1 MVRAHAV
8 IENSRGAN
16 AVKRVARHRPSPF
29 LPRMNIKL
37 SSDAVRCRVSR
48 AELDRL
54 LSGRAVA
61 LEVPLPRNHVFRANV
76 WPGAI
81 GGWQLESDPTGIWI
95 TIPKTELQ
103 AFAES
108 LPSKKGLEREFEAMD
123 AKVKVIF
130 EVDVR
135 ESRPAGD

>member
-1 MVRAHAV
+1 
-8 IENSRGAN
+8 
-16 AVKRVARHRPSPF
+16 
-29 LPRMNIKL
+29 MNIKF

-54 LSGRAVA
+54 LSGRAVV
-61 LEVPLPRNHVFRANV
+61 LEVPLPRNHVFKANV

-95 TIPKTELQ
+95 TIPKPDLQ
-103 AFAES
+103 ALADS
-108 LPSKKGLEREFEAMD
+108 LPSKEGIEREFD
-123 AKVKVIF
+123 ASEGKVRVVF

-135 ESRPAGD
+135 QSRSAGT

>member
-1 MVRAHAV
+1 
-8 IENSRGAN
+8 
-16 AVKRVARHRPSPF
+16 
-29 LPRMNIKL
+29 MNIKF
-37 SSDAVRCRVSR
+37 SNDAVRCRVSR

-76 WPGAI
+76 WPGAM
-81 GGWQLESDPTGIWI
+81 GGWQLESDPTGIWV

-103 AFAES
+103 TLAES
-108 LPSKKGLEREFEAMD
+108 LPSKEGLEHEFEAMD
-123 AKVKVIF
+123 GTIKVSF

-135 ESRPAGD
+135 DRPKREE